1 MERHVPRWSQLAPLL
16 RRSPGGGSRLERRLG
31 KAADIADLRRLAQQ
45 RTPRPVFDYV
55 DGAAG
60 DEIAIQRSI
69 DAFGRVEF
77 LARVLRDVS
86 AVSTSTTILGVR
98 SAFPFVFAPTGFTRM
113 MHAAG
118 ECAVARVAARTEIP
132 YALSTMGT
140 TTPEDLSV
148 ASGTGRRWFQLYVWR
163 DRARSR
169 ELMERAQA
177 CGFDV
182 LVLTVDV
189 PVPGARLRDN
199 RNGLTVPPAL
209 TWRTFLSGATH
220 PRWLFDFLTTD
231 PPTFASLES
240 GQPVSLEVLASKM
253 FDPSVRLDDLAWFRE
268 FWHGPIVV
276 KGVQTI
282 ADAVTLADSGA
293 DAIVL
298 SNHGGRQLDRAATPL
313 ELLRPVVERVG
324 DRVEVFVDG
333 GVRNGADIV
342 AAVALGARAVLIGRA
357 YLYGLMAGGEAG
369 VQRVVDIIAADLR
382 RTMQLLGVTTI
393 AELTPALVLLRPA

>member
-1 MERHVPRWSQLAPLL
+1 V
-16 RRSPGGGSRLERRLG
+16 G
-31 KAADIADLRRLAQQ
+31 KAADIADLRRLGQR

-55 DGAAG
+55 DGGAG
-60 DEIAIQRSI
+60 DEIAMRRSI

-77 LARVLRDVS
+77 LPRVLRDVS
-86 AVSTSTTILGVR
+86 AVSTSTTILGVP
-98 SAFPFVFAPTGFTRM
+98 SALPFAFAPTGFTRM

-118 ECAVARVAARTEIP
+118 ECAVARVATRVGIP
-132 YALSTMGT
+132 YTLSTVGT
-140 TTPEDLSV
+140 TTPEDLAV

-163 DRARSR
+163 DRARSH
-169 ELMERAQA
+169 ELLERVQA
-177 CGFDV
+177 SGFDV

-209 TWRTFLSGATH
+209 TWQTFLSGATH

-240 GQPVSLEVLASKM
+240 GGSVPLNVLASKM

-268 FWHGPIVV
+268 IWDGPIVV
-276 KGVQTI
+276 KGVQTVD
-282 ADAVTLADSGA
+282 DAVALADSGV

-313 ELLRPVVERVG
+313 ELLQPVVERVG
-324 DRVEVFVDG
+324 DRVEVFMDG

-342 AAVALGARAVLIGRA
+342 AAIALGAKAVLVGRA

-369 VQRVVDIIAADLR
+369 VQRAVDILAADVR
-382 RTMQLLGVTTI
+382 RTMQLLGVTSI
-393 AELTPALVLLRPA
+393 AELSPALVRLLG